1 MVQNREG
8 TKEKKAKLCKES
20 QSGRVVK
27 TNGLP
32 FLLFFFFSFKW
43 SNRPGRIGVPVLPMA
58 IVEFGLYCT

>member
-32 FLLFFFFSFKW
+32 FLLFFSVVL
-43 SNRPGRIGVPVLPMA
+43 SGRTGPGG
-58 IVEFGLYCT
+58 

>member
-1 MVQNREG
+1 MVQKREG

-32 FLLFFFFSFKW
+32 FLLFFFFLVLSG
-43 SNRPGRIGVPVLPMA
+43 RTGPGG
-58 IVEFGLYCT
+58 